1 MRRLVCVGV
10 LVVVLVGTAV
20 APTVAQ
26 EAPSE
31 DGGGF
36 VDIEG
41 NPHEEDIRFIVKRRL
56 TVGCDLDGP
65 RYCPDSPVTRA
76 QMAAFLVR
84 ALRLD
89 TTVPFLGVYSDVE
102 EGAWYTRFVEALGAH
117 GLTDTQVSGSYR
129 PYDPML
135 RSEMALFLQKAF
147 RLPLS
152 DEASASSFQDI
163 PADATYAAAAEAVR
177 EAGITRG
184 CGVDPLRYCPDGT
197 VKRDTMAAFLARAL
211 RTSDLRRVLALAPG
225 RETLRAGTVGAHTW
239 KVWVC
244 DNAPIREDPVVYLN
258 REISSYYQWLSG
270 REYRMR
276 FEYGTDPTPEV
287 SEVLDNCENKD
298 HWNLTPAGNNI
309 FLGSDLWTLASGVG
323 GVGSG
328 WFDPQSQQ
336 FSRNVWVDKRSLYD
350 TTLYAHEI
358 GHTFGWPHNLS
369 GTGASEPL
377 QTRMDIMASLGQVI
391 GTNAHNL
398 FQLGWIDPEKVA
410 LHSAGAATYT
420 ITPPHSGGDLEL
432 LMLPLGP
439 DRLISIGARVKEGL
453 DKNILKE
460 GVELYEIAL
469 CDGNPGCKHVYL
481 PPGARSKDPV
491 VLNVGDS
498 WTARVTT
505 TPEGRH
511 SQTLDIKV
519 SVTDRQNRSYTLNVA
534 QTTVKEDEVSWITVG
549 NGGTCTLLTSG
560 AAFCSSGDTVRSVP
574 EGTFTSLSVGS
585 YACGTKTEGIIE
597 CWGGWYEG
605 ITTPSE
611 EFTSVSVTDRHACA
625 LRKDRTVAC
634 WGLAGDSE
642 PVVQPP
648 DGDFISVTPGLSH
661 ACGIRVDQ
669 TVQCWG
675 RNRDGAD
682 LAPPPQGVVAAIS
695 SGYEFSCGL
704 RPDKGLACWSARRGY
719 GWWQPPPGQYIF
731 VEAGWNDACAI
742 RTDGTATCW
751 GHGGQVDFTPPEG
764 IFTAVSVGYSRACG
778 LRPDHTVECWGRQ
791 R

>member
-1 MRRLVCVGV
+1 M
-10 LVVVLVGTAV
+10 
-20 APTVAQ
+20 
-26 EAPSE
+26 
-31 DGGGF
+31 
-36 VDIEG
+36 G
-41 NPHEEDIRFIVKRRL
+41 N
-56 TVGCDLDGP
+56 
-65 RYCPDSPVTRA
+65 
-76 QMAAFLVR
+76 
-84 ALRLD
+84 
-89 TTVPFLGVYSDVE
+89 
-102 EGAWYTRFVEALGAH
+102 
-117 GLTDTQVSGSYR
+117 
-129 PYDPML
+129 
-135 RSEMALFLQKAF
+135 
-147 RLPLS
+147 
-152 DEASASSFQDI
+152 
-163 PADATYAAAAEAVR
+163 
-177 EAGITRG
+177 
-184 CGVDPLRYCPDGT
+184 
-197 VKRDTMAAFLARAL
+197 
-211 RTSDLRRVLALAPG
+211 
-225 RETLRAGTVGAHTW
+225 
-239 KVWVC
+239 
-244 DNAPIREDPVVYLN
+244 
-258 REISSYYQWLSG
+258 
-270 REYRMR
+270 
-276 FEYGTDPTPEV
+276 
-287 SEVLDNCENKD
+287 
-298 HWNLTPAGNNI
+298 
-309 FLGSDLWTLASGVG
+309 
-323 GVGSG
+323 
-328 WFDPQSQQ
+328 FD
-336 FSRNVWVDKRSLYD
+336 
-350 TTLYAHEI
+350 
-358 GHTFGWPHNLS
+358 
-369 GTGASEPL
+369 
-377 QTRMDIMASLGQVI
+377 
-391 GTNAHNL
+391 
-398 FQLGWIDPEKVA
+398 
-410 LHSAGAATYT
+410 
-420 ITPPHSGGDLEL
+420 
-432 LMLPLGP
+432 
-439 DRLISIGARVKEGL
+439 DRHHKEGL

-481 PPGARSKDPV
+481 PPGARSKDSV

-648 DGDFISVTPGLSH
+648 DGDFISVSPGLSH
-661 ACGIRVDQ
+661 ACGIRADQ

-675 RNRDGAD
+675 RTRDGEN
-682 LAPPPQGVVAAIS
+682 LAPPPTGEFASVS

-704 RPDKGLACWSARRGY
+704 RPDKGLACWSTRRGY
-719 GWWQPPPGQYIF
+719 RWWQPPPGQYIF